1 MLIRPHSDHIKFMQK
16 LMITRYVSK
25 NSPLLLLSVFSLSI
39 WLILRLLLTV
49 EVGFDQFSQTE
60 LLGIFAVG
68 TWFDIVTLCY
78 LLAIWLLF
86 SALFPNAWRQHA
98 WSLKARWSV
107 MFIWMFL
114 LVFGA
119 VAEYIFWQEFSTRF
133 NFIALD
139 YLVYTHEVIGNIRE
153 SYPVNYIL
161 LAIAGFVLF
170 VLLTLNRKFS
180 WNESNKTP
188 KPKAVLLAI
197 ALALPIT
204 SNQLANVD
212 QMQFSKNSY
221 ANELAGNG
229 VFTFSAAARRNEL
242 DYNAFYKT
250 IPNTQAKATL
260 EGLGVSR
267 FVAEQAKAGSEV
279 TNLGPFKRRPKNVVL
294 VMVESLSADYLG
306 IYGNQHHLTPNLDQ
320 LAQESL
326 VFDRAYATG
335 TRTVRG
341 LDALSIAI
349 PPIPGQAIVH
359 RPDSDHLATLGEF
372 LEAQKFKTYF
382 IYGGYGVF
390 DSMNAYF
397 RGNDYQVIDRTDF
410 DKSTIQAENVWGVD
424 DESLF
429 SNALKTIDANQQHG
443 QPFFAHI
450 MTTSNHRPFTFP
462 EGKID
467 LAQGHREGAVKY
479 TDYAIGQLIAS
490 AKTKPWFKD
499 TLFVIVADH
508 CASAAGKTKLP
519 VDKYH
524 IPVMFY
530 APDLLE
536 PGHDQRL
543 ISQIDLVPTLL
554 DVLGVKGSQ
563 LFFGQSIFEA
573 ERKHL
578 PERAFISNYQALGY
592 YRDNTLIVLSPKRK
606 VQAYRVDPTSQ
617 ESTPILPQPKILN
630 EAIAYYQMAAQA
642 YKHGDLKKLKNQY

>member
-1 MLIRPHSDHIKFMQK
+1 MQNLTMK
-16 LMITRYVSK
+16 RYFSK
-25 NSPLLLLSVFSLSI
+25 NSPLLWLTIFSLVV
-39 WLILRLLLTV
+39 WLILRLLLTA
-49 EVGFDQFSQTE
+49 EVGFGEFTSTE

-68 TWFDIVTLCY
+68 TWFDVATLCY
-78 LLAIWLLF
+78 LSALWLLI
-86 SALFPNAWRQHA
+86 SALFPNPWRQHQ
-98 WSLKARWSV
+98 WSLKLRWSV
-107 MFIWMFL
+107 MFVWMFL

-133 NFIALD
+133 NFIAVD

-153 SYPVNYIL
+153 SYPVAFILMVIAAVVSLLLFIAHREFGL
-161 LAIAGFVLF
+161 LASSK
-170 VLLTLNRKFS
+170 N
-180 WNESNKTP
+180 P
-188 KPKAVLLAI
+188 KSKLVLLAI
-197 ALALPIT
+197 AVALPVI
-204 SNQLANVD
+204 SHQLANVD

-229 VFTFSAAARRNEL
+229 IFSFSAAARRNEL

-250 IPNTQAKATL
+250 IPNREAEATL
-260 EGLGVSR
+260 EALGVAR
-267 FVAEQAKAGSEV
+267 FAPQPAASGQEV
-279 TNLGPFKRRPKNVVL
+279 SHLGPFKRKPKNVVL

-306 IYGNQHHLTPNLDQ
+306 IYGNQHDLTPNLDR
-320 LAQESL
+320 LAKESL

-341 LDALSIAI
+341 LDALSVAI
-349 PPIPGQAIVH
+349 PPIPGQAVVH

-397 RGNDYQVIDRTDF
+397 RGNDYQVVDRTDF

-429 SNALKTIDANQQHG
+429 SNALNMIEANFQQG
-443 QPFFAHI
+443 QPFYAHI

-467 LAQGHREGAVKY
+467 LPQGHRDGAVKY
-479 TDYAIGQLIAS
+479 TDYAIGQLIAQ

-524 IPVMFY
+524 IPVLFY
-530 APDLLE
+530 APDLLA
-536 PGHDQRL
+536 PGHYKRL
-543 ISQIDLVPTLL
+543 ISQIDLAPTLL
-554 DVLGVKGSQ
+554 DVLGAKGSR

-573 ERKHL
+573 ESKHL
-578 PERAFISNYQALGY
+578 PERAFISNYQELGY
-592 YRDNTLIVLSPKRK
+592 YKDDVLVVLSPKKK
-606 VQAYRVDPTSQ
+606 VQAYQVNPGTL
-617 ESTPILPQPKILN
+617 ESTPTSPQPNLVK
-630 EAIAYYQMAAQA
+630 EAIAYYQLAARA
-642 YKHGDLKKLKNQY
+642 YKHGDLKEYKNLY

>member
-1 MLIRPHSDHIKFMQK
+1 MTNSTTTDYF
-16 LMITRYVSK
+16 SK
-25 NSPLLLLSVFSLSI
+25 NSPLALLALFSISI
-39 WLILRLLLTV
+39 WFVLRLLLTFD
-49 EVGFDQFSQTE
+49 VGLGQFSASE
-60 LLGIFAVG
+60 FLGIFGVG
-68 TWFDIVTLCY
+68 LWFDMATLCF
-78 LLAIWLLF
+78 LLAPWLLI
-86 SALFPNAWRQHA
+86 SALLPDSWRLSR
-98 WSLKARWSV
+98 WTVKARWAV
-107 MFIWMFL
+107 MFFWMFL
-114 LVFGA
+114 MLFGA
-119 VAEYIFWQEFSTRF
+119 VAEYIFWQEFKTRF
-133 NFIALD
+133 NFIAVD

-153 SYPVNYIL
+153 SYPVPYIL
-161 LAIAGFVLF
+161 LAIAAFVLS
-170 VLLTLNRKFS
+170 LLLLLKKHVNADRKIQPQKS
-180 WNESNKTP
+180 RII
-188 KPKAVLLAI
+188 LLAV
-197 ALALPIT
+197 ALVLPLL
-204 SNQLANVD
+204 SYQMANVD

-229 VFTFSAAARRNEL
+229 VFSFSAAARRNEL

-250 IPNTQAKATL
+250 IPDHQAQAVLSEMGVNRFAAEKAH
-260 EGLGVSR
+260 
-267 FVAEQAKAGSEV
+267 AERDSAY
-279 TNLGPFKRRPKNVVL
+279 LGPFKRRPKNVVV

-306 IYGNQHHLTPNLDQ
+306 IYGNQEHLTPYLDQ
-320 LAQESL
+320 LAKESL

-372 LEAQKFKTYF
+372 LEAQNFKTF
-382 IYGGYGVF
+382 FVYGGYGVF

-397 RGNDYQVIDRTDF
+397 RGNDYQVVDRTDF
-410 DKSTIQAENVWGVD
+410 DKSTIQSENVWGVD

-429 SNALKTIDANQQHG
+429 NNAINMIDANQQRN

-467 LAQGHREGAVKY
+467 LPQGHREGAVKY

-530 APDLLE
+530 APDLLS
-536 PGHDQRL
+536 PGHDKRL
-543 ISQIDLVPTLL
+543 ISQIDLAPTLL
-554 DVLGVKGSQ
+554 DLLGAKGSQ
-563 LFFGQSIFEA
+563 HFFGQSIFEA
-573 ERKHL
+573 EHKQL
-578 PERAFISNYQALGY
+578 PERAFISNYQELGY
-592 YRDNTLIVLSPKRK
+592 YKDDTLIVLSPKKK
-606 VQAYRVDPTSQ
+606 VQAYKVNPANL
-617 ESTPILPQPKILN
+617 ESTPTAPHPKILQQ
-630 EAIAYYQMAAQA
+630 AIAYYQMAAAA
-642 YKHGDLKKLKNQY
+642 YKHGDLKEFRNQN

>member
-1 MLIRPHSDHIKFMQK
+1 MLTM
-16 LMITRYVSK
+16 
-25 NSPLLLLSVFSLSI
+25 FSLI
-39 WLILRLLLTV
+39 VWLILRLLLTA
-49 EVGFDQFSQTE
+49 EVDFGEFTPTE

-68 TWFDIVTLCY
+68 TWFDVATLCY
-78 LLAIWLLF
+78 LSALWLLI
-86 SALFPNAWRQHA
+86 SALFPNPWRQHP
-98 WSLKARWSV
+98 WSLKLRWSV
-107 MFIWMFL
+107 MFVWMFL

-133 NFIALD
+133 NFIAVD

-153 SYPVNYIL
+153 SYPVAYIL
-161 LAIAGFVLF
+161 MAIAAVVSLLLF
-170 VLLTLNRKFS
+170 IAHRKFGLLAS
-180 WNESNKTP
+180 SKNP
-188 KPKAVLLAI
+188 KSKLVLLAI
-197 ALALPIT
+197 AVALPVI
-204 SNQLANVD
+204 SHQLANVD

-229 VFTFSAAARRNEL
+229 IFSFSAAARRNEL

-250 IPNTQAKATL
+250 IPNREAEATL
-260 EGLGVSR
+260 EALGVTR
-267 FVAEQAKAGSEV
+267 FAPQPAASGQEGSH
-279 TNLGPFKRRPKNVVL
+279 LGPFKRKPKNVVL

-306 IYGNQHHLTPNLDQ
+306 IYGNQHDLTPNLDR
-320 LAQESL
+320 LAKESL

-341 LDALSIAI
+341 LDALSVAI
-349 PPIPGQAIVH
+349 PPIPGQAVVH

-397 RGNDYQVIDRTDF
+397 RGNDYQVVDRTDF

-429 SNALKTIDANQQHG
+429 SNALNMIEANYQQG
-443 QPFFAHI
+443 QPFYAHI

-467 LAQGHREGAVKY
+467 LPQGHRDGAVKY
-479 TDYAIGQLIAS
+479 TDYAIGKLIAQ

-499 TLFVIVADH
+499 TLFVIVSDH

-519 VDKYH
+519 IDKYH

-530 APDLLE
+530 APDLLA
-536 PGHDQRL
+536 PGHYKRL
-543 ISQIDLVPTLL
+543 ISQIDLAPTLL
-554 DVLGVKGSQ
+554 DVLGAKGSR

-573 ERKHL
+573 ENKHL
-578 PERAFISNYQALGY
+578 PERAFISNYQELGY
-592 YRDNTLIVLSPKRK
+592 YKDDVLVVLSPKKK
-606 VQAYRVDPTSQ
+606 VQAYQVHPATL
-617 ESTPILPQPKILN
+617 ESTPIIPQLN
-630 EAIAYYQMAAQA
+630 IVKEAIAYYQLAARA
-642 YKHGDLKKLKNQY
+642 YKHGDLKEYKNLY

>member
-1 MLIRPHSDHIKFMQK
+1 MMKSSTAM
-16 LMITRYVSK
+16 RYFSK
-25 NSPLLLLSVFSLSI
+25 NTPLLLLAVFSLI
-39 WLILRLLLTV
+39 VWCILRLLLTA
-49 EVGFDQFSQTE
+49 EVGFGQFSLAE
-60 LLGIFAVG
+60 FFGIFAVG

-78 LLAIWLLF
+78 LLAPWLLI
-86 SALFPNAWRQHA
+86 SALLPHTWRQQE
-98 WSLKARWSV
+98 WLLKVRWGV
-107 MFIWMFL
+107 MFVWMFL

-133 NFIALD
+133 NFIAVD

-153 SYPVNYIL
+153 SYPVPYIL
-161 LAIAGFVLF
+161 MAIAAFVLF
-170 VLLTLNRKFS
+170 ILLTLNKQLGLNQKWLPNPS
-180 WNESNKTP
+180 SGALKT
-188 KPKAVLLAI
+188 KVIMLAI
-197 ALALPIT
+197 ALALPVM
-204 SNQLANVD
+204 SYQFANVD

-221 ANELAGNG
+221 ANQLAGNG
-229 VFTFSAAARRNEL
+229 VFSFSAAARRNEL

-250 IPNTQAKATL
+250 IPNSQAKATL
-260 EGLGVSR
+260 ESMGVSR
-267 FVAEQAKAGSEV
+267 VAAHLVQPSQHVAD
-279 TNLGPFKRRPKNVVL
+279 LGPFKRKPKNVVL

-306 IYGNQHHLTPNLDQ
+306 IYGNQHDLTPNLDR
-320 LAQESL
+320 LAQESW

-341 LDALSIAI
+341 LDALSVAI
-349 PPIPGQAIVH
+349 PPIPGQAVVH

-372 LEAQKFKTYF
+372 LEAQKFKTFF

-397 RGNDYQVIDRTDF
+397 KGNDYQVIDRTDF
-410 DKSTIQAENVWGVD
+410 DKRTIQAENVWGVD

-429 SNALKTIDANQQHG
+429 NNALNLIDANHQQG

-462 EGKID
+462 DGKID
-467 LAQGHREGAVKY
+467 LPQGHREGAVKY

-530 APDLLE
+530 APDLLV
-536 PGHDQRL
+536 PGHDKRL
-543 ISQIDLVPTLL
+543 ISQIDLAPTLL
-554 DVLGVKGSQ
+554 DVLGAKGSQ

-578 PERAFISNYQALGY
+578 PERAFISNYQELGY
-592 YRDNTLIVLSPKRK
+592 YRDDTLIVLSPKRK
-606 VQAYRVDPTSQ
+606 VQAYRVDPVSQ
-617 ESTPILPQPKILN
+617 ESTPSVPKPNILK
-630 EAIAYYQMAAQA
+630 EAIAYYQIAALA
-642 YKHGDLKKLKNQY
+642 YKHGDLKEFRNPY

>member
-1 MLIRPHSDHIKFMQK
+1 MQNLTMK
-16 LMITRYVSK
+16 RYFSK
-25 NSPLLLLSVFSLSI
+25 NSPLLWLTIFSLVV
-39 WLILRLLLTV
+39 WLILRLLLTA
-49 EVGFDQFSQTE
+49 EVGFGEFTPTE

-68 TWFDIVTLCY
+68 TWFDVATLCY
-78 LLAIWLLF
+78 LSALWLLI
-86 SALFPNAWRQHA
+86 SALFPNPWRQHP
-98 WSLKARWSV
+98 WSLKLRWSV
-107 MFIWMFL
+107 MFVWMFL

-133 NFIALD
+133 NFIAVD

-153 SYPVNYIL
+153 SYPVAYIL
-161 LAIAGFVLF
+161 MAIAAVVSLLLF
-170 VLLTLNRKFS
+170 IAHRKFGLLAS
-180 WNESNKTP
+180 SKNP
-188 KPKAVLLAI
+188 KSKLVLLAI
-197 ALALPIT
+197 AVALPVI
-204 SNQLANVD
+204 SHQLANVD

-229 VFTFSAAARRNEL
+229 IFSFSAAARRNEL

-250 IPNTQAKATL
+250 IPNREAEATL
-260 EGLGVSR
+260 EALGVTR
-267 FVAEQAKAGSEV
+267 FAPQPAASGQEV
-279 TNLGPFKRRPKNVVL
+279 SHLGPFKRKPKNVVL

-306 IYGNQHHLTPNLDQ
+306 IYGNQHDLTPNLDR
-320 LAQESL
+320 LAKESL

-341 LDALSIAI
+341 LDALSVAI
-349 PPIPGQAIVH
+349 PPIPGQAVVH

-397 RGNDYQVIDRTDF
+397 RGNDYQVVDRTDF

-429 SNALKTIDANQQHG
+429 SNALNMIEANYQQG
-443 QPFFAHI
+443 QPFYAHI

-467 LAQGHREGAVKY
+467 LPQGHRDGAVKY
-479 TDYAIGQLIAS
+479 TDYAIGQLIAQ

-524 IPVMFY
+524 IPVLFY
-530 APDLLE
+530 APDLLA
-536 PGHDQRL
+536 PGHYKRL
-543 ISQIDLVPTLL
+543 ISQIDLAPTLL
-554 DVLGVKGSQ
+554 DVLGAKGSR

-573 ERKHL
+573 ESKHL
-578 PERAFISNYQALGY
+578 PERAFISNYQELGY
-592 YRDNTLIVLSPKRK
+592 YKDDV
-606 VQAYRVDPTSQ
+606 
-617 ESTPILPQPKILN
+617 
-630 EAIAYYQMAAQA
+630 
-642 YKHGDLKKLKNQY
+642 

>member
-1 MLIRPHSDHIKFMQK
+1 MQK

-25 NSPLLLLSVFSLSI
+25 NSPLLLISIFSLSI

-49 EVGFDQFSQTE
+49 EVGFDLFSPTE
-60 LLGIFAVG
+60 LLGIFAIG

-98 WSLKARWSV
+98 WSLKARWCV

-133 NFIALD
+133 NFIAVD

-153 SYPVNYIL
+153 SYPVNYFL

-170 VLLTLNRKFS
+170 VLLTLNSKFGL
-180 WNESNKTP
+180 NESNKTS
-188 KPKAVLLAI
+188 KPKAVLLAA

-229 VFTFSAAARRNEL
+229 IFSFSAAARRNEL

-267 FVAEQAKAGSEV
+267 FMAQQTQTGSED

-349 PPIPGQAIVH
+349 PPIPGQAVVH
-359 RPDSDHLATLGEF
+359 RPDSDHLVTLGGL
-372 LEAQKFKTYF
+372 LEAQKFKTMF

-397 RGNDYQVIDRTDF
+397 RSNDYQVIDRTDF
-410 DKSTIQAENVWGVD
+410 DKSSIQAENVWGVD

-429 SNALKTIDANQQHG
+429 GNALKMIDANQQQG

-467 LAQGHREGAVKY
+467 LPQGHREGAVKY

-530 APDLLE
+530 APDLLV

-543 ISQIDLVPTLL
+543 ISQIDLAPTLL
-554 DVLGVKGSQ
+554 DVLGAKGSQ

-578 PERAFISNYQALGY
+578 PERAFISNYQELGY
-592 YRDNTLIVLSPKRK
+592 YRDDTLIVLSPKRK
-606 VQAYRVDPTSQ
+606 VQAYRVDPVSQ
-617 ESTPILPQPKILN
+617 ESTPILPQPNILK

-642 YKHGDLKKLKNQY
+642 YKHGDLKELKSRY